1 LILIVADQDL
11 MLSTFENIL
20 YSAVDGV
27 FAVDAKQRIIFWNPG
42 CEELFDRSSQWV
54 LGRPCNDVVCGRTLS
69 SGAMF
74 CRPNC
79 RVARLSSGGDG
90 PNRFSIQ
97 TNDGNNR
104 PLRFSVEIM
113 LVPSRCNL
121 KWIVLHLLHRQ
132 VNQDLLSAMDN
143 APRPGKQVSLAARSA
158 IGDCARHQS
167 RLTARETEVLQ
178 LLAEGLS
185 STVISKRFT
194 VSRTTVR
201 NHIQHIQSKLGVHS
215 QTEAVAYAYRHNI
228 VM

>member
-1 LILIVADQDL
+1 
-11 MLSTFENIL
+11 MMSTFEDIL
-20 YSAVDGV
+20 YRSVDGV

-54 LGRPCNDVVCGRTLS
+54 LGRPCNDVVCGRTLL
-69 SGAMF
+69 SGDKF

-79 RVARLSSGGDG
+79 DVAQLPNGVTG

-97 TNDGNNR
+97 TNNADKQ
-104 PLRFSVEIM
+104 PLTFSVEIM
-113 LVPSRCNL
+113 LVPSRCNK
-121 KWIVLHLLHRQ
+121 KWLMLHLLQRQ
-132 VNQDLLSAMDN
+132 LNQDVLSAMDN
-143 APRPGKQVSLAARSA
+143 ASRPGKQVFSSGKSTS
-158 IGDCARHQS
+158 GDCARHQS
-167 RLTARETEVLQ
+167 RLTVRETEVLQ
-178 LLAEGLS
+178 LLSEGLS

-215 QTEAVAYAYRHNI
+215 QTEAVAYAYRHNL